1 MDLIKEI
8 NVNTNLLSNIHVHS
22 PENIYAGIYA
32 SENDLDDVILLN
44 PNKRIART
52 SQGNILLLT
61 DNTLRIPKHTEGA
74 YISPLLES
82 FVTFLDKKDWLFWKK
97 PKLLPLKL
105 RKQMRY

>member
-82 FVTFLDKKDWLFWKK
+82 FVTFLDKKRIGSSGRSRNYCL
-97 PKLLPLKL
+97 
-105 RKQMRY
+105 